1 MSLVIYLGVHAF
13 HAAPEEALKLQHA
26 AVVPISQVRDIH
38 PRQTSYSVLKNLT
51 PGSAGRLQQ
60 WLSQGDVD
68 HCTLA
73 YPLPMPY
80 VAALMAKG
88 VSPEAAVRQWHGQA
102 EQLMALFKKNRGRIS
117 LMAYPQAQ
125 QSEVPG
131 GRVVS
136 TPVPLPHIAA
146 IYQLAAQHLIQ
157 QSPALGKTQTYLLA
171 CTQNAG
177 EAKPAPVPNIAEAI
191 QQHRQLK
198 SESQDAHRRL
208 EQYQN
213 SHRALEGEYQVA
225 EQQLQRLQE
234 ELDNR
239 ARQLQQHSSQQMQL
253 DEERAQRE
261 AEQATKL
268 QAIQEQQ
275 QSLNDENLLMLEQLH
290 GVQEELEQHIVKEQ
304 ARQAELQ
311 QAQQHASELEKALHK
326 QQTEHQATRSKY
338 QQAEKQTAQRESEQA
353 NKLQLMQEQQQSLND
368 EYLLMLE
375 QLHGVQE
382 ELEQHH
388 LKERTRQAQLQQ
400 AEQRGSE
407 LENLLQK
414 RVAEL
419 QQAEQR
425 VSELEKSLRKRA
437 NELQQTKKRASEH
450 EKASQKRQADLQHAE
465 QRGNELEQTLQKR
478 ANELQQTKKRAA
490 EHEKSLRK
498 KQAEHQA
505 TRLRYQQVEKQA
517 AQREAEQGLKL
528 QEMHD
533 QQQSLNKEKGLMLE
547 QLHRV
552 REELKRFTFDSLTL
566 NRELS
571 RYRHEKQSLAQELA
585 SYQAIAEWLR
595 ACAAK
600 SVDEATKS
608 NSGAIKRLARH
619 KQLLETSQLFDA
631 QWYQAQYPDV
641 ASNSMDAAE
650 HYLKYGAQERR
661 NPSPHFDTRHYIT
674 SYPDVVAA
682 GFNPLVHFIEFGEAE
697 KRQPKPAMELS

>member
-26 AVVPISQVRDIH
+26 AVVPISQVRDVH

-60 WLSQGDVD
+60 WLSQGDVN

-88 VSPEAAVRQWHGQA
+88 VSPEAAVHQWHGQA

-136 TPVPLPHIAA
+136 TPVPLPHISA

-157 QSPALGKTQTYLLA
+157 QSPALEKTQTYLLA

-198 SESQDAHRRL
+198 SESQDAHQRL

-213 SHRALEGEYQVA
+213 SQRALEGEYQVA

-275 QSLNDENLLMLEQLH
+275 QSLSDENLLMLEQLH

-311 QAQQHASELEKALHK
+311 LAQQHASELEKTLHK
-326 QQTEHQATRSKY
+326 QQAEHQATRAKY
-338 QQAEKQTAQRESEQA
+338 QQAEKQTAQREAEQA
-353 NKLQLMQEQQQSLND
+353 NKLQLMHDQQQSLND

-400 AEQRGSE
+400 AEQRVGE
-407 LENLLQK
+407 LEKSVQK
-414 RVAEL
+414 RQSEL
-419 QQAEQR
+419 QQA
-425 VSELEKSLRKRA
+425 
-437 NELQQTKKRASEH
+437 KKRGS
-450 EKASQKRQADLQHAE
+450 
-465 QRGNELEQTLQKR
+465 ELEQTLQKR
-478 ANELQQTKKRAA
+478 TNELQQTKKRAA

-528 QEMHD
+528 QELHD
-533 QQQSLNKEKGLMLE
+533 QQQSLSKEKGLMLE

-571 RYRHEKQSLAQELA
+571 RYRNEKQSLARELA

-600 SVDEATKS
+600 LVDEATKS

-631 QWYQAQYPDV
+631 QWYQEQYPDV